1 MEQVINICF
10 VCLGNV
16 IRSPLAEHLFRH
28 VAKEA
33 DRLAKYSVSSA
44 GTDAWHVGE
53 SPDPRMRRVAATHG
67 IQYDG
72 TAQQLRPGDLEKYDL
87 LFVMDQEILRDVVRM
102 ARSPEQRRKI
112 HLLREYDPSS
122 EPGAAVPDPYYGN
135 IFDFEETYQ
144 IIERSVRG
152 LFEALESGQVF

>member
-1 MEQVINICF
+1 MEQVTNICF

-28 VAKEA
+28 VAQEA

-102 ARSPEQRRKI
+102 ARSTEQRRKI